1 MNPNS
6 ITSIIHPKFVCE
18 ICNFI
23 CSKKGDYNRHIATD
37 KHKILTNHNSLAS
50 KNITFNLNFYLN
62 ETCKDAMNISDFVS
76 SIKMSLLV
84 ISLYFLY

>member
-18 ICNFI
+18 ICNFE
-23 CSKKGDYNRHIATD
+23 CSKKGDYNRHISTG
-37 KHKILTNHNSLAS
+37 KNKILTNPNSLAS
-50 KNITFNLNFYLN
+50 KNITFDCDCGNKY
-62 ETCKDAMNISDFVS
+62 AMDISDFVS

>member
-6 ITSIIHPKFVCE
+6 ITSIIHPKFVCGF
-18 ICNFI
+18 CNFE
-23 CSKKGDYNRHIATD
+23 CSKKGDYNRHISTD
-37 KHKILTNHNSLAS
+37 KNKILTNPNSLAS

-62 ETCKDAMNISDFVS
+62 ETCKDAMDISDFVS